1 MKDPRRIPEHALQ
14 ATLVAFLHVS
24 CRKGVMW
31 HSIPNELPKI
41 EGRAAQFK
49 ARGMKAGV
57 ADLELT
63 IDGRTHYL
71 ELKSKKGIHREA
83 QKTFQ
88 LECEANGVPYA
99 LARSFEA
106 AVAILAGWGALH
118 RVADRRAA

>member
-14 ATLVAFLHVS
+14 ATLVAFLRVS

-71 ELKSKKGIHREA
+71 ELKAKDGRQSKD
-83 QKTFQ
+83 QKAFE
-88 LECEANGVPYA
+88 LECGLAGVPYSV
-99 LARSFEA
+99 ARSFNEA
-106 AVAILAGWGALH
+106 LAILAGWGALH